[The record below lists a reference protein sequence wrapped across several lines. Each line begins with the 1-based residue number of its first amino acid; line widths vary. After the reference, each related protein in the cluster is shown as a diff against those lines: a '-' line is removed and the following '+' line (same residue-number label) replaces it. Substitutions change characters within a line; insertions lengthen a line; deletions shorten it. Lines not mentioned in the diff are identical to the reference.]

1 MNERLNNRTEGSQ
14 AEPLSIEELEADVF
28 APPALPVGRTVF
40 SGGVLSAL
48 GHRDFRLLWTGAFIS
63 NIGTWIHTAVL
74 LWLVKLNYSNTWV
87 GTVNMATYLP
97 VIIFVLY
104 AGSLA
109 DRLNRKKLIFVTQA
123 VMMLGALA
131 LGVYT
136 GFGRSSLFVIMLIT
150 VVMGSAFA
158 FNFPAWQAMLPDL
171 VPAED
176 LLNGIA
182 LNAAQFNL
190 ARFIGPA
197 ICGLILKFS
206 GVSTAFYV
214 NAASFLAVMLALSM
228 MRTSTPG
235 YRTPRGGTSGH
246 IREGL
251 ALFKGNR
258 WAVNILA
265 VLGITSFFG
274 LPYIVLMPSVAR
286 DVLGRNAGAYGWL
299 LGLSGLGAVVG
310 APLVTYMSRFVR
322 ENWIIKLAVL
332 GLGVFL
338 VAFALSEVYWLSL
351 LLAVGLGT
359 TYIMIGSVIGTVLQ
373 SRVERGIRG
382 RVMSF
387 YVLVLLG
394 GFPLGGQ
401 LMGYLSD
408 VRSTRFALLLGGAAC
423 LLLAIVIIV
432 LPGLTEDAV
441 SNPAGDSVS

>member
-1 MNERLNNRTEGSQ
+1 MDESYSKRTGDAQE
-14 AEPLSIEELEADVF
+14 EPHSIVEPEADAA
-28 APPALPVGRTVF
+28 APPGGRTIF

-48 GHRDFRLLWTGAFIS
+48 GHRDYRLLWTGAFVS
-63 NIGTWIHTAVL
+63 NIGTWIHTAAL
-74 LWLVKLNYSNTWV
+74 LWFVKLRYSNTWV

-97 VIIFVLY
+97 VIFFVLF

-109 DRLNRKKLIFVTQA
+109 DRFNRKRLIFITQM

-131 LGVYT
+131 LAVYT
-136 GFGRSSLFVIMLIT
+136 GFGLSSLYVIVIIT
-150 VVMGSAFA
+150 IVMGTAFA
-158 FNFPAWQAMLPDL
+158 FNFPAWQAILPDL
-171 VPAED
+171 VPGED

-190 ARFIGPA
+190 ARFVGPA

-214 NAASFLAVMLALSM
+214 NAASFLAVMLAIYM

-235 YRTPRGGTSGH
+235 YPAFPGGTTRH
-246 IREGL
+246 IWEGVEL
-251 ALFKGNR
+251 LKQNR

-299 LGLSGLGAVVG
+299 LGLSGLGAVIG
-310 APLVTYMSRFVR
+310 APLVTYLSRHIK
-322 ENWIIKLAVL
+322 ENQIIKLAVL

-338 VAFALSEVYWLSL
+338 AAFSLAKVYWVSL
-351 LLAVGLGT
+351 VLAVGLGT
-359 TYIMIGSVIGTVLQ
+359 TYIMIGSSVSTLLQ
-373 SRVERGIRG
+373 SRVERSIRG

-387 YVLVLLG
+387 YVLMLLG
-394 GFPLGGQ
+394 AFPLGGQ
-401 LMGYLSD
+401 LLGYISD
-408 VRSTRFALLLGGAAC
+408 VRSTPFALFLGGAVC
-423 LLLAIVIIV
+423 LFLAFILIIM
-432 LPGLTEDAV
+432 PGLTEDAV
-441 SNPAGDSVS
+441 SRPPEEALG